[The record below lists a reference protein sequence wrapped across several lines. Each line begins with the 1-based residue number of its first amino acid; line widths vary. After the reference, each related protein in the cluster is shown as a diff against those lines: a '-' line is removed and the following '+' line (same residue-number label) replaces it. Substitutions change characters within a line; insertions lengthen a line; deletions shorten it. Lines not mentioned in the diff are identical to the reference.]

1 MILLQSPISST
12 NGTYISLL
20 GAIGM
25 LILAIGLVVF
35 IVFHQRKVIKYQMQL
50 QKLEEEQQKI
60 LLNASIR
67 WQEEE
72 RQRIAADLHDD
83 AGPLLA
89 TARLYLNENL
99 IHQDPATQLQSIF
112 NAKQIID
119 DTIQL
124 IRNIS
129 HSLMPPT
136 LKNFGLE
143 SAVNDLFQKISGSG
157 SINASSRFHDYRIR
171 LKPEQELLIFRVI
184 QELVNNILKH
194 SHSSFLHITQNYY
207 ENKFYIRIHH
217 DGRGLTQSDFDKLNK
232 SAMGLGLKNIQSR
245 MRVLHGNIHF
255 EKDLSQT
262 YFKVTLEIPVDF
274 ELLN

>member
-1 MILLQSPISST
+1 MIFLQLSPQST
-12 NGTYISLL
+12 GVTHVLFFGTV
-20 GAIGM
+20 GM
-25 LILAIGLVVF
+25 LVLAIGLVVF
-35 IVFHQRKVIKYQMQL
+35 IIFHQRKVIKYQMQL
-50 QKLEEEQQKI
+50 QKMEDEQQKI

-99 IHQDPATQLQSIF
+99 IHQEVSVQLQSIF

-157 SINASSRFHDYRIR
+157 SINASSRFHDYRHR

-207 ENKFYIRIHH
+207 DDKFYIRIHH
-217 DGRGLTQSDFDKLNK
+217 DGRGITQADFEKLNK
-232 SAMGLGLKNIQSR
+232 SALGLGLKNIQSR
-245 MRVLHGNIHF
+245 MKVLHGTIHF

-262 YFKVTLEIPVDF
+262 YFKVTLEIPVDL
-274 ELLN
+274 EALN